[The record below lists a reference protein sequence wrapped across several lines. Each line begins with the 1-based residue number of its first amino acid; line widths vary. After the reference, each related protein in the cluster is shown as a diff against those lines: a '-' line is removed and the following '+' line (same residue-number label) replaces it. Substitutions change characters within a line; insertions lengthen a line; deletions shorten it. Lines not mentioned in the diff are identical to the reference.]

1 MRFIL
6 LLTKDVYAN
15 AIEALLSE
23 KPNPPALLME
33 HSLDKIRDQHPVL
46 TSFIANV
53 TAKMGAGQERLDLLP
68 AHAFFGLESG
78 PTSILEFSLQLGPD
92 SNANN
97 PAKSNTNTQE
107 LSTHFLL
114 VGLSNGTCSLFSLD
128 SFKMIGNLFGNP
140 VSIFTQSGIPYEK
153 LWNLNHDNKS
163 ILHRS

>member
-1 MRFIL
+1 MLDRDSEFH
-6 LLTKDVYAN
+6 LTKDVYAN

-23 KPNPPALLME
+23 KPRPPALLME
-33 HSLDKIRDQHPVL
+33 HSLDKVRDQHPVL

-53 TAKMGAGQERLDLLP
+53 TAKMGAGQERPDLLP

-78 PTSILEFSLQLGPD
+78 PTSLLEFSLHLGPD

-97 PAKSNTNTQE
+97 PAESNTQE

-140 VSIFTQSGIPYEK
+140 VSIFLKIRYP
-153 LWNLNHDNKS
+153 L
-163 ILHRS
+163 